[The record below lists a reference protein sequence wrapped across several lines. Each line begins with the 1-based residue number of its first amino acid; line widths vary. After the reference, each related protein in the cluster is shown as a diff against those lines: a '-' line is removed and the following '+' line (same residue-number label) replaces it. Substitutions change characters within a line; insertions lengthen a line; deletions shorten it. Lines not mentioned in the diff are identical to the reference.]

1 MVKTLLLLQEPQV
14 QSLVR
19 EVTLLHGAAKKS
31 PSLPSDQRLCR
42 TSQARVASPS
52 QVRSAHGHRPDLTV
66 PSCPCACLSHS
77 PHTPQP
83 WSLWTPASPGHCP
96 HLTVATILVQPHD
109 VQKCPC
115 GRDQI
120 WWAALPGSGQ
130 AWGRGVSSD
139 PPNSP
144 SSRNTDLRSTEL
156 KVIITDKDSITQMQ
170 CGLFVDSNQLCCS
183 KKKKKVLSQLGKYKH

>member
-1 MVKTLLLLQEPQV
+1 MPGCFQSLPSWDFLSGPVVETLLLLQEPQV

-19 EVTLLHGAAKKS
+19 EVTLLHGVAKKS
-31 PSLPSDQRLCR
+31 PSLPSDQQLCR

-52 QVRSAHGHRPDLTV
+52 QVRSAHGHHPDLTV

-83 WSLWTPASPGHCP
+83 WCLGTRASPGHCP
-96 HLTVATILVQPHD
+96 HLTADTILVQPHD

-120 WWAALPGSGQ
+120 WWAALPGSGPPGAMGSHQ
-130 AWGRGVSSD
+130 IPPTLPVLGTQTPD
-139 PPNSP
+139 P
-144 SSRNTDLRSTEL
+144 
-156 KVIITDKDSITQMQ
+156 
-170 CGLFVDSNQLCCS
+170 
-183 KKKKKVLSQLGKYKH
+183 LS